1 MEELRI
7 KRTYILP
14 KPLIKRLEAVSEQE
28 RRPVGRQLEI
38 LLERALNQYEKGQK
52 DAAHAL

>member
-1 MEELRI
+1 MEDLRI

-14 KPLIKRLEAVSEQE
+14 KPLIKRLEAVSEKE

-38 LLERALNQYEKGQK
+38 LLERVLDQYEKERQP
-52 DAAHAL
+52 A